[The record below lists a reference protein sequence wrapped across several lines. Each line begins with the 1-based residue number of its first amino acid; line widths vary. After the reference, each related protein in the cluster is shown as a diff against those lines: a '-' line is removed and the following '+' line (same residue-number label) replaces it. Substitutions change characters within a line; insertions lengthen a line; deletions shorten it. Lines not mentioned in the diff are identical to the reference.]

1 MLAKLLEHFDEIMD
15 CLNFLLWYP
24 DPSRK
29 TPQESICNPTKAC
42 VAVILLLQ
50 HADDAQLI
58 QSRKVIDYAVGAW
71 AVQDWEGYPY
81 ISSAQTD
88 TCPTVKLLHSILV
101 FSPECEQSVCD
112 MLGGDSSESKELRKR
127 VVENAIL
134 RCDEMAKME
143 RGPSEAQMRRM
154 AMQQHQGLAGKS
166 GNGVVCALQTTFVYL
181 NSVLSVVEYLCQSPV
196 IAKSFLTSGYFES
209 LAEALKSWLVFQSD
223 KEADRKERFVG
234 VELATAA
241 QGLCCVQGATYRKL
255 SLAAQLSMVHGGLLH
270 ILVEGMQSIPT
281 RDNVGSK
288 NIEQMLLMMKQM
300 CSSSPS
306 LGAMLIKPLAQVRM
320 NAMDASFIKGTG
332 YEGMW
337 RNFALHVTASGAVD
351 MIKTR
356 PLICDYMEVRLHS
369 ATACALSLN
378 RAFAVHGHKKE
389 VHTQDMFRM
398 SHDSVLLQG
407 VSEKRLAFAAPR
419 RMQQGTI

>member
-1 MLAKLLEHFDEIMD
+1 MSGSMYGGIMNLSSMLAPAKELGNVSGLRRLVDALRTENFSMEIVDVVLHHIRYGLPNPRLRYRYERDYPLMSDNVTCAAICAHEAAYLSIHICPPSLGPQMLAKLLEHFDEIMD

-181 NSVLSVVEYLCQSPV
+181 NSVLSVVEYL
-196 IAKSFLTSGYFES
+196 
-209 LAEALKSWLVFQSD
+209 
-223 KEADRKERFVG
+223 
-234 VELATAA
+234 
-241 QGLCCVQGATYRKL
+241 
-255 SLAAQLSMVHGGLLH
+255 
-270 ILVEGMQSIPT
+270 
-281 RDNVGSK
+281 
-288 NIEQMLLMMKQM
+288 
-300 CSSSPS
+300 
-306 LGAMLIKPLAQVRM
+306 
-320 NAMDASFIKGTG
+320 
-332 YEGMW
+332 
-337 RNFALHVTASGAVD
+337 
-351 MIKTR
+351 
-356 PLICDYMEVRLHS
+356 
-369 ATACALSLN
+369 
-378 RAFAVHGHKKE
+378 
-389 VHTQDMFRM
+389 
-398 SHDSVLLQG
+398 
-407 VSEKRLAFAAPR
+407 
-419 RMQQGTI
+419 